1 MEKAEEIISLLF
13 DRNVQKESQS
23 YVNINRKWSDIL
35 QDSRLAD
42 HCRLEDIENGSIK
55 VSFDHPGWIQV
66 FKMNQTAILRR
77 LNQKYANL
85 NIHSVSM
92 YLKDQKIPERKVVEV
107 ESAPPEPEKR
117 DYKGNMKSIK
127 DDELKLRLENLRKK
141 LQGDN

>member
-13 DRNVQKESQS
+13 DKNIQKESRS
-23 YVNINRKWSDIL
+23 FVNINNKWAEIL

-42 HCRLEDIENGSIK
+42 HCRLEDIENGAIK

-66 FKMNQTAILRR
+66 FKMNQSRILRR

-92 YLKDQKIPERKVVEV
+92 FLKDQKIPERK
-107 ESAPPEPEKR
+107 ESAPESPVPKSEKK
-117 DYKGNMKSIK
+117 DYKANMESIK
-127 DDELKLRLENLRKK
+127 DDELKLRLENLKKK